1 MAFLFGLVT
10 FILGAVLVAIC
21 LFAIPGPEGEE
32 RAEAPHG
39 HGGH

>member
-1 MAFLFGLVT
+1 MAFVFGLVS

-39 HGGH
+39 H